1 MSYKCYFKMNIFIQH
16 SFETI
21 WQTVK
26 DADTGIICTFWTT
39 TNVFIQRVNN
49 IRLKIL
55 EHLPRYLQQ
64 N

>member
-1 MSYKCYFKMNIFIQH
+1 MNIFIQH